1 MLKIIE
7 LSENVSY
14 PWQSNNCYA
23 NFLNFL
29 FFIFSFLHILFKHV
43 SLLGLNASEHKSFIF
58 LRKEL
63 PVRLANIMKEI
74 ALLPENLLRMPSV
87 MAVNDWYVRSFQ
99 EIIEFEKAE
108 MNSRTLGHFCDSLV
122 KIRNRHADV
131 VETMAQGVL
140 ELKESHDV
148 DHHTEH
154 SIQYF
159 LDRFYMSRISIRML
173 INQHSKE
180 HSF

>member
-1 MLKIIE
+1 MLVRYLCII
-7 LSENVSY
+7 NV
-14 PWQSNNCYA
+14 
-23 NFLNFL
+23 F
-29 FFIFSFLHILFKHV
+29 V
-43 SLLGLNASEHKSFIF
+43 TGLEPCERKSFIF

-74 ALLPENLLRMPSV
+74 ALLPEHLLRMPSV
-87 MAVNDWYVRSFQ
+87 IAVNDWYAMSFK
-99 EIIEFEKAE
+99 EIIEFEK
-108 MNSRTLGHFCDSLV
+108 MDVSQKTLDHFCSSLV
-122 KIRNRHADV
+122 KIRNRHSDV

-148 DHHTEH
+148 ENNTEN

-173 INQHSKE
+173 INQHSK
-180 HSF
+180 FFCVT

>member
-1 MLKIIE
+1 MVIIYDKS
-7 LSENVSY
+7 LS
-14 PWQSNNCYA
+14 
-23 NFLNFL
+23 
-29 FFIFSFLHILFKHV
+29 
-43 SLLGLNASEHKSFIF
+43 GLNASEQKSFIF

-87 MAVNDWYVRSFQ
+87 IAVNDWYVRSFE
-99 EIIEFEKAE
+99 EIVEFEKSDIS
-108 MNSRTLGHFCDSLV
+108 SRTMKRFCDTLV
-122 KIRNRHADV
+122 RIRNRHSNV

-140 ELKESHDV
+140 ELKDSHDV
-148 DHHTEH
+148 DNHIEH

-173 INQHSKE
+173 INQHSKCLFE
-180 HSF
+180 